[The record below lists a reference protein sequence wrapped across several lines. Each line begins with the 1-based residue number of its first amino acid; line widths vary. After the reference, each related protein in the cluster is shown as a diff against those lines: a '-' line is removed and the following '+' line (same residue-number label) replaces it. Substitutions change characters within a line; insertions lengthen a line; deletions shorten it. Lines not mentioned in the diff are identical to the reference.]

1 MQTQTAHRATATDA
15 ARLDVGWFKLTTS
28 QLCVVKVG
36 LWGAV
41 GGAEVVDLLDH
52 IVKEGLE
59 YLVAVLVPEDT
70 ASLLAVELVAGIVY
84 SSLDALV
91 KGHAIRGHFVPQL
104 LVDGKRQ
111 MRCHDIVVL
120 AQIGVVCLGK
130 LILEHHW
137 ISFGQ
142 EGIDGLASSQGFVHF
157 DEFRHSID
165 HQLNQLSLRLAQT
178 SQVGKVIGGVFR
190 QRRFTAGSA
199 LAKLEGSQ
207 DVVKALVLLEV
218 DEAQMHGAAHHGA
231 EVGGACADVAQA
243 LVVHEGVA
251 PGFHQILDLSHTASE
266 AAEHSLH
273 VSTLLHGDDTD
284 VILLV
289 HPDKEVLVVV
299 VPDATTLW
307 PITGT
312 ARGREEGTG
321 RLLKQEVVVDELL
334 HGLVVHGG
342 QGVVLASQVTAESTE
357 GIRHDVLDHGTF
369 GTRHSGWQTQT
380 AHRATATDAARLA
393 H

>member
-36 LWGAV
+36 LWV
-41 GGAEVVDLLDH
+41 DISWAEVVDLLDH

-165 HQLNQLSLRLAQT
+165 HQLNQLPLRLAQT
-178 SQVGKVIGGVFR
+178 SQVGNVIGGVFR

-218 DEAQMHGAAHHGA
+218 DEAQMYGAAHHGA
-231 EVGGACADVAQA
+231 EVGGAGADVAQA

-251 PGFHQILDLSHTASE
+251 LALHQALDLRHTASK
-266 AAEHSLH
+266 AAEDSLH
-273 VSTLLHGDDTD
+273 VAALLHGDDTD

-289 HPDKEVLVVV
+289 HPDKEVLIVV

-307 PITGT
+307 PVAGT
-312 ARGREEGTG
+312 AGGRQEHAGG
-321 RLLKQEVVVDELL
+321 LLK
-334 HGLVVHGG
+334 
-342 QGVVLASQVTAESTE
+342 
-357 GIRHDVLDHGTF
+357 
-369 GTRHSGWQTQT
+369 
-380 AHRATATDAARLA
+380 
-393 H
+393 